1 MLKKKGFI
9 CMMAL
14 FLLLLGSAQVK
25 AEFKVYDANG
35 QYLGI
40 LVTLNG
46 PGKPVIFVPS
56 LKAIFRVV
64 IPDWTSNKDTGIVPG
79 YLSVVYIVY
88 KNNTCSGSAYVDA
101 GEFAFPYLVEL
112 SNDLF
117 LIDPDKVETIQSN
130 LLFTKTSS
138 WENGHEVEKC
148 VSLKSVMPDI
158 DDFINIVPLTPL
170 SEDQLPFKLP
180 IKLPLRLEYV
190 PGGFDISGDSKIG
203 LEEAIYSLQVAAGL
217 RANPNT
223 K

>member
-46 PGKPVIFVPS
+46 PHRPLIFVPS
-56 LKAIFRVV
+56 LKAIIR
-64 IPDWTSNKDTGIVPG
+64 ISLNIDK
-79 YLSVVYIVY
+79 
-88 KNNTCSGSAYVDA
+88 KDA
-101 GEFAFPYLVEL
+101 GLGMIEVDLYKDNSCSKSGYPWPSKYAFPYIGSL
-112 SNDLF
+112 NNKLF
-117 LIDPDKVETIQSN
+117 LIDPNKMETVRTDS
-130 LLFTKTSS
+130 LFVK
-138 WENGHEVEKC
+138 EDGHC
-148 VSLKSVMPDI
+148 VSFKDSWGKFYG
-158 DDFINIVPLTPL
+158 DFFNIIPLTPL